1 MFRIIL
7 ILSLT
12 IVFVACGSAV
22 GRGTGFDQSKSSS
35 SLAVP
40 SFSGTEQGLDK
51 DFVRQI
57 VAQEIKMTLPLMLDD
72 IDSSV
77 HEKLDEIDQIL
88 DSLDQRVQQRMNA
101 SDEAIQQRMDA
112 IEQLVGNF
120 DQNVQQRMDNSVV
133 ETAQRLDEIYR
144 QVSLIEAQVNGT
156 DYAQNPIATTRVNA
170 CLENVECLSKLDS
183 LESWV
188 ESMIS
193 NDRQIELEFE
203 QQTYEQIYLD
213 LNNNWDLPIWDLH
226 ALPENF
232 RSTILYLRS
241 SRLHPDIY
249 EVECYKDEPRENQ
262 YWSCNNAIKEL
273 LYHYLPLA
281 REDDRPGGGEWQYQE
296 RFLDLINF
304 LSNYTYYG
312 FEPYGYSRPVLMHP
326 NLGLSLSSE
335 HKILLTEFNEISRF
349 SLLDLILNLDEQM
362 P

>member
-22 GRGTGFDQSKSSS
+22 GRGTGFDQSKTSS

-40 SFSGTEQGLDK
+40 SFSGSEQDLDE
-51 DFVRQI
+51 DFVRKI
-57 VAQEIKMTLPLMLDD
+57 VAQELKMTLPLMLDD

-77 HEKLDEIDQIL
+77 QEKLDEIDQIL

-101 SDEAIQQRMDA
+101 SDEAIQ
-112 IEQLVGNF
+112 
-120 DQNVQQRMDNSVV
+120 
-133 ETAQRLDEIYR
+133 QRLDEIYR

-188 ESMIS
+188 DAMNS
-193 NDRQIELEFE
+193 NDRQIIFEFD

-213 LNNNWDLPIWDLH
+213 LNNNWDLSIWDLH

-241 SRLHPDIY
+241 LRLFPDVY
-249 EVECYKDEPRENQ
+249 EVECYKDEPRENR

-281 REDDRPGGGEWQYQE
+281 REDDRPGGGEWRHQE

-312 FEPYGYSRPVLMHP
+312 FEPYGYSRPVNQYS

-335 HKILLTEFNEISRF
+335 HKILLTEFEETTYLGLSN
-349 SLLDLILNLDEQM
+349 LILNLDEQM

>member
-22 GRGTGFDQSKSSS
+22 GRGTGFDQSKTSS

-40 SFSGTEQGLDK
+40 SFSGSEQDLDE

-57 VAQEIKMTLPLMLDD
+57 VAQELKMTLPLMLDD

-77 HEKLDEIDQIL
+77 QEKLDEIDQIL

-101 SDEAIQQRMDA
+101 SDEAIQQR
-112 IEQLVGNF
+112 
-120 DQNVQQRMDNSVV
+120 
-133 ETAQRLDEIYR
+133 LDEIYR

-156 DYAQNPIATTRVNA
+156 DYAQNPIATGRVNA

-188 ESMIS
+188 DAMNS
-193 NDRQIELEFE
+193 NDPQIIFEFD

-213 LNNNWDLPIWDLH
+213 LNNNWDLPVWDLH

-241 SRLHPDIY
+241 LRLLPDVY

-281 REDDRPGGGEWQYQE
+281 REDERPGGGEWRHQE

-312 FEPYGYSRPVLMHP
+312 FEPYGYSRPVNLYS

-335 HKILLTEFNEISRF
+335 HKILLTEFEEIAY
-349 SLLDLILNLDEQM
+349 LGLYDLILNLDEQM

>member
-22 GRGTGFDQSKSSS
+22 GRGTGFDQSKSSG

-40 SFSGTEQGLDK
+40 SFSGSEQDLDE

-57 VAQEIKMTLPLMLDD
+57 VAQELKMTLPLMLDD

-77 HEKLDEIDQIL
+77 QEKLDEIDQIL

-183 LESWV
+183 LEPWV

-241 SRLHPDIY
+241 SRLYPDIY
-249 EVECYKDEPRENQ
+249 EVECYKDESRENQ

-281 REDDRPGGGEWQYQE
+281 KEDDLGEWQYQE
-296 RFLDLINF
+296 RYLHL
-304 LSNYTYYG
+304 LSFFHEYRYSG
-312 FEPYGYSRPVLMHP
+312 FVQDADPRRPFSTP

-335 HKILLTEFNEISRF
+335 HKILLREFDHFTRGNMTN
-349 SLLDLILNLDEQM
+349 LILDVEDFL

>member
-40 SFSGTEQGLDK
+40 SFSGSEQDLDE

-57 VAQEIKMTLPLMLDD
+57 VAQELKMTLPLMLDD

-77 HEKLDEIDQIL
+77 QEKLDEIDQIL

-101 SDEAIQQRMDA
+101 SDEAIQQRMNASDEA
-112 IEQLVGNF
+112 IQ
-120 DQNVQQRMDNSVV
+120 
-133 ETAQRLDEIYR
+133 QRLDEIYR

-156 DYAQNPIATTRVNA
+156 DYAQNPIATTRVYT
-170 CLENVECLSKLDS
+170 CLENVECLSTLES

-188 ESMIS
+188 DAMDS
-193 NDRQIELEFE
+193 NDPQIIFEFD

-213 LNNNWDLPIWDLH
+213 LNNNWDLPVWDLH

-241 SRLHPDIY
+241 LRLLPDVY

-281 REDDRPGGGEWQYQE
+281 REDERPGGGEWRHQE

-312 FEPYGYSRPVLMHP
+312 FEPYGYSRPVNLYS

-335 HKILLTEFNEISRF
+335 HKILLTEFEEISY
-349 SLLDLILNLDEQM
+349 LGLYDLILNLDEQM

>member
-22 GRGTGFDQSKSSS
+22 GRGTGFDQSKTSS

-40 SFSGTEQGLDK
+40 SFSGSEQDLDE
-51 DFVRQI
+51 DFVRKI
-57 VAQEIKMTLPLMLDD
+57 VAQELKMTLPLMLDD

-77 HEKLDEIDQIL
+77 QEKLDEIDQIL

-101 SDEAIQQRMDA
+101 SDEAIQ
-112 IEQLVGNF
+112 
-120 DQNVQQRMDNSVV
+120 
-133 ETAQRLDEIYR
+133 QRLDEIYR

-183 LESWV
+183 LEPWV

-249 EVECYKDEPRENQ
+249 EVECYKDEPRENE

-281 REDDRPGGGEWQYQE
+281 REDERPGGGEWRHQE

-335 HKILLTEFNEISRF
+335 HKILLTEFNDIFHLTDISA
-349 SLLDLILNLDEQM
+349 LILDSNEQM

>member
-40 SFSGTEQGLDK
+40 SFSGSEQDLDE

-57 VAQEIKMTLPLMLDD
+57 VAQELKMTLPLMLDD

-77 HEKLDEIDQIL
+77 QEKLDEIDQIL

-101 SDEAIQQRMDA
+101 SDEAIQQR
-112 IEQLVGNF
+112 
-120 DQNVQQRMDNSVV
+120 
-133 ETAQRLDEIYR
+133 LDEIYR

-156 DYAQNPIATTRVNA
+156 DYAQNPIATGRVNA

-188 ESMIS
+188 DAMNS
-193 NDRQIELEFE
+193 NDPQIIFEFD

-213 LNNNWDLPIWDLH
+213 LNNNWDLPVWDLH

-241 SRLHPDIY
+241 LRLLPDVY

-281 REDDRPGGGEWQYQE
+281 REDERPGGGEWRHQE

-312 FEPYGYSRPVLMHP
+312 FEPYGYSRPVNLYS

-335 HKILLTEFNEISRF
+335 HKILLTEFEEISYLGL
-349 SLLDLILNLDEQM
+349 SDLILNLDEQM

>member
-1 MFRIIL
+1 
-7 ILSLT
+7 
-12 IVFVACGSAV
+12 
-22 GRGTGFDQSKSSS
+22 
-35 SLAVP
+35 
-40 SFSGTEQGLDK
+40 
-51 DFVRQI
+51 
-57 VAQEIKMTLPLMLDD
+57 LMLDD

-77 HEKLDEIDQIL
+77 QEKLDEIDQIL

-101 SDEAIQQRMDA
+101 SDEAIQ
-112 IEQLVGNF
+112 
-120 DQNVQQRMDNSVV
+120 
-133 ETAQRLDEIYR
+133 QRLDEIYR

-183 LESWV
+183 LEPWV

-249 EVECYKDEPRENQ
+249 EVECYKDEPRENE

-281 REDDRPGGGEWQYQE
+281 REDDGPGGGEWQYQE
-296 RFLDLINF
+296 RFLDLTNF

-335 HKILLTEFNEISRF
+335 HKILLTEFNDIFHLTDISA
-349 SLLDLILNLDEQM
+349 LILDSNEQM

>member
-22 GRGTGFDQSKSSS
+22 GRGTGFDQSKTSS

-40 SFSGTEQGLDK
+40 SFSGSEQDLDE

-57 VAQEIKMTLPLMLDD
+57 VAQELKMTLPLMLDD

-77 HEKLDEIDQIL
+77 QEKLDEIDQIL

-101 SDEAIQQRMDA
+101 SDEAIQ
-112 IEQLVGNF
+112 
-120 DQNVQQRMDNSVV
+120 
-133 ETAQRLDEIYR
+133 QRLDEIYR

-188 ESMIS
+188 DAMNS
-193 NDRQIELEFE
+193 NDPQIIFEFD

-213 LNNNWDLPIWDLH
+213 LNNNWDLSIWDLH

-241 SRLHPDIY
+241 LRLLPDVY

-281 REDDRPGGGEWQYQE
+281 REDERPGGGEWRHQE

-312 FEPYGYSRPVLMHP
+312 FEPYGYSRPVNLYS

-335 HKILLTEFNEISRF
+335 HKILLTEFEEIAY
-349 SLLDLILNLDEQM
+349 LGLYDLILNLDEQM

>member
-40 SFSGTEQGLDK
+40 SFSGSEQDLDE

-57 VAQEIKMTLPLMLDD
+57 VAQELKMTLPLMLDD

-77 HEKLDEIDQIL
+77 QEKLDEIDQIL

-101 SDEAIQQRMDA
+101 SDEAI
-112 IEQLVGNF
+112 
-120 DQNVQQRMDNSVV
+120 QQRMDNSVV

-183 LESWV
+183 LEPWV

-249 EVECYKDEPRENQ
+249 EVECYKDEPRENE

-281 REDDRPGGGEWQYQE
+281 REDDGPGGGEWQYQE
-296 RFLDLINF
+296 RFLDLTNF

-335 HKILLTEFNEISRF
+335 HKILLTEFNDIFHLTDISA
-349 SLLDLILNLDEQM
+349 LILDSNEQM

>member
-1 MFRIIL
+1 MFRIML

-35 SLAVP
+35 SLAIP
-40 SFSGTEQGLDK
+40 SFSGSEQDLDE

-57 VAQEIKMTLPLMLDD
+57 VAQELKMTLPLMLDD

-77 HEKLDEIDQIL
+77 QEKLDEIDQIL

-101 SDEAIQQRMDA
+101 SDEAIQ
-112 IEQLVGNF
+112 
-120 DQNVQQRMDNSVV
+120 
-133 ETAQRLDEIYR
+133 QRLDEIYR

-183 LESWV
+183 LEPWV
-188 ESMIS
+188 DAMIS
-193 NDRQIELEFE
+193 NDPQIELEFE

-213 LNNNWDLPIWDLH
+213 LNNNWDLPVWDLH

-241 SRLHPDIY
+241 LRLFPDVY

-281 REDDRPGGGEWQYQE
+281 REDERPGGGEWRHQE

-312 FEPYGYSRPVLMHP
+312 FEPYGYSRPVNLYS

-335 HKILLTEFNEISRF
+335 HKILLTEFEEITYLGLS
-349 SLLDLILNLDEQM
+349 DLILNLDEQM

>member
-40 SFSGTEQGLDK
+40 SFSGSEQDLDE

-57 VAQEIKMTLPLMLDD
+57 VAQELKMTLPLMLDD

-77 HEKLDEIDQIL
+77 QEKLDEIDQIL

-101 SDEAIQQRMDA
+101 SDEAIQ
-112 IEQLVGNF
+112 
-120 DQNVQQRMDNSVV
+120 
-133 ETAQRLDEIYR
+133 QRLDEIYR

-183 LESWV
+183 LEPWV
-188 ESMIS
+188 DAMIS
-193 NDRQIELEFE
+193 NDPQIELEFE

-213 LNNNWDLPIWDLH
+213 LNNNWDLPVWDLH

-241 SRLHPDIY
+241 LRLFPDVY

-281 REDDRPGGGEWQYQE
+281 REDERPGGGEWRHQE

-312 FEPYGYSRPVLMHP
+312 FEPYGYSRPVNLYS

-335 HKILLTEFNEISRF
+335 HKILLTEFEEITYLGLS
-349 SLLDLILNLDEQM
+349 DLILNLDEQM

>member
-40 SFSGTEQGLDK
+40 SFSGSEQDLDE

-57 VAQEIKMTLPLMLDD
+57 VAQELKMTLPLMLDD

-77 HEKLDEIDQIL
+77 QEKLDEIDQIL

-101 SDEAIQQRMDA
+101 SDEAIQ
-112 IEQLVGNF
+112 
-120 DQNVQQRMDNSVV
+120 
-133 ETAQRLDEIYR
+133 QRLDEIYR

-183 LESWV
+183 LEPWV

-249 EVECYKDEPRENQ
+249 EVECYKDEPRENE
-262 YWSCNNAIKEL
+262 YWSCNNEIKEL
-273 LYHYLPLA
+273 LYHYLQLA
-281 REDDRPGGGEWQYQE
+281 REDDGPG
-296 RFLDLINF
+296 
-304 LSNYTYYG
+304 
-312 FEPYGYSRPVLMHP
+312 
-326 NLGLSLSSE
+326 
-335 HKILLTEFNEISRF
+335 
-349 SLLDLILNLDEQM
+349 
-362 P
+362 

>member
-40 SFSGTEQGLDK
+40 SFSGSEQDLDE

-57 VAQEIKMTLPLMLDD
+57 VAQELKMTLPLMLDD

-77 HEKLDEIDQIL
+77 QEKLDEIDQIL

-101 SDEAIQQRMDA
+101 SDEAIQQR
-112 IEQLVGNF
+112 
-120 DQNVQQRMDNSVV
+120 
-133 ETAQRLDEIYR
+133 LDEIYR

-156 DYAQNPIATTRVNA
+156 DYAQNPIATGRVNA

-188 ESMIS
+188 DAMNS
-193 NDRQIELEFE
+193 NDPQIIFEFD

-213 LNNNWDLPIWDLH
+213 LNNNWDLPVWDLH

-241 SRLHPDIY
+241 LRLLPDVY

-281 REDDRPGGGEWQYQE
+281 REDERPGGGEWRHQE

-312 FEPYGYSRPVLMHP
+312 FEPYGYSRPVNLYS

-335 HKILLTEFNEISRF
+335 HKILLTEFEEISYLGLF
-349 SLLDLILNLDEQM
+349 DLILNLDEQM

>member
-22 GRGTGFDQSKSSS
+22 GRGTGFDQSKTSS

-40 SFSGTEQGLDK
+40 SFSGSEQDLDE

-57 VAQEIKMTLPLMLDD
+57 VAQELKMTLPLMLDD

-77 HEKLDEIDQIL
+77 QEKLDEIDQIL

-101 SDEAIQQRMDA
+101 SDEAIQ
-112 IEQLVGNF
+112 
-120 DQNVQQRMDNSVV
+120 
-133 ETAQRLDEIYR
+133 QRLDEIYR

-156 DYAQNPIATTRVNA
+156 DYAQNPIATTRVYA
-170 CLENVECLSKLDS
+170 CLENVECLSTLES

-188 ESMIS
+188 DAMNS
-193 NDRQIELEFE
+193 NDPQIIFEFD

-213 LNNNWDLPIWDLH
+213 LNNNWDLSIWDLH

-241 SRLHPDIY
+241 LRLLPDVY

-281 REDDRPGGGEWQYQE
+281 REDERPGGGEWRHQE

-312 FEPYGYSRPVLMHP
+312 FEPYGYSRPVNLYS

-335 HKILLTEFNEISRF
+335 HKILLTEFEEIAY
-349 SLLDLILNLDEQM
+349 LGLYDLILNLDEQM

>member
-156 DYAQNPIATTRVNA
+156 DYAQNPIATTRVYT

-183 LESWV
+183 LEPWV

-232 RSTILYLRS
+232 RSTILYLRLE
-241 SRLHPDIY
+241 RLHPDRY
-249 EVECYKDEPRENQ
+249 EVECYKDKPREDQ
-262 YWSCNNAIKEL
+262 YWSCKNAIKEL

-281 REDDRPGGGEWQYQE
+281 REDAFGDWQRQE
-296 RFLDLINF
+296 RFMDLIHF
-304 LSNYTYYG
+304 LSHYTYYG
-312 FEPYGYSRPVLMHP
+312 FEPYGYSRPVLMHT

-335 HKILLTEFNEISRF
+335 HKILLTEFNDIFHLTDISA
-349 SLLDLILNLDEQM
+349 LILDSNEQM

>member
-40 SFSGTEQGLDK
+40 SFSGSEQDLDE

-57 VAQEIKMTLPLMLDD
+57 VAQELKMTLPLMLDD

-77 HEKLDEIDQIL
+77 QEKLDEIDQIL

-101 SDEAIQQRMDA
+101 SDEAIQ
-112 IEQLVGNF
+112 
-120 DQNVQQRMDNSVV
+120 
-133 ETAQRLDEIYR
+133 QRLDEIYR

-170 CLENVECLSKLDS
+170 CLENVECLSTLES

-188 ESMIS
+188 DAMNS
-193 NDRQIELEFE
+193 NDLQIIFEFD

-213 LNNNWDLPIWDLH
+213 FYNNWDLSIWDLH

-232 RSTILYLRS
+232 RYTILYLR
-241 SRLHPDIY
+241 RERIHPDRY

-281 REDDRPGGGEWQYQE
+281 REDYGPGGGEWRYQE
-296 RFLDLINF
+296 RFLDLRNF

-312 FEPYGYSRPVLMHP
+312 FEPYGYSRPVLMDP

-335 HKILLTEFNEISRF
+335 HKILLTEFEEITYLGLS
-349 SLLDLILNLDEQM
+349 DLILNLDEQM

>member
-22 GRGTGFDQSKSSS
+22 GRGTGFDQSKTSS

-40 SFSGTEQGLDK
+40 SFSGSEQDLDE

-57 VAQEIKMTLPLMLDD
+57 VAQELKMTLPLMLDD

-77 HEKLDEIDQIL
+77 QEKLDEIDQIL

-101 SDEAIQQRMDA
+101 SDEAIQ
-112 IEQLVGNF
+112 
-120 DQNVQQRMDNSVV
+120 
-133 ETAQRLDEIYR
+133 QRLDEIYR

-156 DYAQNPIATTRVNA
+156 DYAQNPIATTRVYA
-170 CLENVECLSKLDS
+170 CLENVECLSTLES

-188 ESMIS
+188 DAMNS
-193 NDRQIELEFE
+193 NDPQIIFEFD

-213 LNNNWDLPIWDLH
+213 LNNNWDLSIWDLH

-241 SRLHPDIY
+241 LRLLPDVY

-281 REDDRPGGGEWQYQE
+281 REDERPGGGEWRHQE

-312 FEPYGYSRPVLMHP
+312 FEPYGYSRPVNLYS

-335 HKILLTEFNEISRF
+335 HKILLTEFEEISYLGLF
-349 SLLDLILNLDEQM
+349 DLILNLDEQM

>member
-35 SLAVP
+35 SLTVS

-57 VAQEIKMTLPLMLDD
+57 VAQELKMTLPLMLDD

-77 HEKLDEIDQIL
+77 QEKLDEIDQIL

-101 SDEAIQQRMDA
+101 SDEAIQ
-112 IEQLVGNF
+112 
-120 DQNVQQRMDNSVV
+120 
-133 ETAQRLDEIYR
+133 QRLDEIYR

-183 LESWV
+183 LEPWV

-249 EVECYKDEPRENQ
+249 EVECYKDEPRENE

-281 REDDRPGGGEWQYQE
+281 REDDGPGGGEWQYQE
-296 RFLDLINF
+296 RFLDLTNF

-335 HKILLTEFNEISRF
+335 HKILLTEFNDIFHLTDISA
-349 SLLDLILNLDEQM
+349 LILDSNEQM

>member
-40 SFSGTEQGLDK
+40 SFSGSEQDLDE

-57 VAQEIKMTLPLMLDD
+57 VAQELKMTLPLMLDD

-77 HEKLDEIDQIL
+77 QEKLDEIDQIL

-101 SDEAIQQRMDA
+101 SDEAIQ
-112 IEQLVGNF
+112 
-120 DQNVQQRMDNSVV
+120 
-133 ETAQRLDEIYR
+133 QRLDEIYR

-183 LESWV
+183 LEPWV

-249 EVECYKDEPRENQ
+249 EVECYKDEPRENE

-281 REDDRPGGGEWQYQE
+281 REDDGPGEGEWQYQE
-296 RFLDLINF
+296 RFLDLTNF

-335 HKILLTEFNEISRF
+335 HKILLTEFNDIFHLTDISA
-349 SLLDLILNLDEQM
+349 LILDSNEQM

>member
-22 GRGTGFDQSKSSS
+22 GRGTGFDQSKTSS

-40 SFSGTEQGLDK
+40 SFSGSEQDLDE

-57 VAQEIKMTLPLMLDD
+57 VAQELKMTLPLMLDD

-77 HEKLDEIDQIL
+77 QEKLDEIDQIL

-101 SDEAIQQRMDA
+101 SDEAIQ
-112 IEQLVGNF
+112 
-120 DQNVQQRMDNSVV
+120 
-133 ETAQRLDEIYR
+133 QRLDEIYR

-183 LESWV
+183 LEPWV

-281 REDDRPGGGEWQYQE
+281 REDDRPGGGEWQHQE

-335 HKILLTEFNEISRF
+335 HKILLTEFEEIIYLPLS
-349 SLLDLILNLDEQM
+349 SLILNLDEQM

>member
-22 GRGTGFDQSKSSS
+22 GRGTGFDQSKTSS

-40 SFSGTEQGLDK
+40 SFSGSEQDLDE

-57 VAQEIKMTLPLMLDD
+57 VAQELKMTLPLMLDD

-77 HEKLDEIDQIL
+77 QEKLDEIDQIL
-88 DSLDQRVQQRMNA
+88 DSLDQRVQQSMNA
-101 SDEAIQQRMDA
+101 SDEAIQQRMNASDEA
-112 IEQLVGNF
+112 IQ
-120 DQNVQQRMDNSVV
+120 
-133 ETAQRLDEIYR
+133 QRLDEIYR

-188 ESMIS
+188 DAMNS
-193 NDRQIELEFE
+193 NDRQIIFEFD

-213 LNNNWDLPIWDLH
+213 LNNNWDLSIWDLH

-241 SRLHPDIY
+241 LRLFPDVY
-249 EVECYKDEPRENQ
+249 EVECYKDEPRENR

-281 REDDRPGGGEWQYQE
+281 REDDRPGGGEWRHQE

-312 FEPYGYSRPVLMHP
+312 FEPYGYSRPVNLYS

-335 HKILLTEFNEISRF
+335 HKILLTEFEEIAYLGLS
-349 SLLDLILNLDEQM
+349 DLILNLDEQM

>member
-40 SFSGTEQGLDK
+40 SFSGSEQDLDE

-57 VAQEIKMTLPLMLDD
+57 VAQELKMTLPLMLDD

-77 HEKLDEIDQIL
+77 QEKLDEIDQIL

-101 SDEAIQQRMDA
+101 SDEAIQ
-112 IEQLVGNF
+112 
-120 DQNVQQRMDNSVV
+120 
-133 ETAQRLDEIYR
+133 QRLDEIYR

-183 LESWV
+183 LEPWV

-213 LNNNWDLPIWDLH
+213 LNNNWDIQIWDLH

-249 EVECYKDEPRENQ
+249 EVECYKDEPRENE

-281 REDDRPGGGEWQYQE
+281 REDDGPGGGEWQYQE
-296 RFLDLINF
+296 RFLDLTNF

-335 HKILLTEFNEISRF
+335 HKILLTEFNDIFHLTDISA
-349 SLLDLILNLDEQM
+349 LILDSNEQM

>member
-40 SFSGTEQGLDK
+40 TFSGSEQDIDE

-77 HEKLDEIDQIL
+77 QEKLDEIDQIL

-101 SDEAIQQRMDA
+101 SDEAIQQR
-112 IEQLVGNF
+112 I
-120 DQNVQQRMDNSVV
+120 DNSVV
-133 ETAQRLDEIYR
+133 ETAQRLDEIFR

-156 DYAQNPIATTRVNA
+156 DYAQNPIATTRVYT

-183 LESWV
+183 LEPWV

-213 LNNNWDLPIWDLH
+213 LNNNWDLPVWDLH

-241 SRLHPDIY
+241 LRLYPDTY
-249 EVECYKDEPRENQ
+249 EVECYKDEPIDNQ
-262 YWSCNNAIKEL
+262 YWSCNTAIKEL

-281 REDDRPGGGEWQYQE
+281 KEDDLGEWQYQE
-296 RFLDLINF
+296 RYLHLLNF
-304 LSNYTYYG
+304 FHEYRYRG
-312 FEPYGYSRPVLMHP
+312 FESDPNPRQPFMYP

-335 HKILLTEFNEISRF
+335 HKILLREFDDVTRGTMTN
-349 SLLDLILNLDEQM
+349 LILDVEYFL

>member
-40 SFSGTEQGLDK
+40 SFSGSEQDLDE

-57 VAQEIKMTLPLMLDD
+57 VAQELKMTLPLMLDD

-77 HEKLDEIDQIL
+77 QEKLDEIDQIL

-101 SDEAIQQRMDA
+101 SDEAIQ
-112 IEQLVGNF
+112 
-120 DQNVQQRMDNSVV
+120 
-133 ETAQRLDEIYR
+133 QRLDEIYR

-170 CLENVECLSKLDS
+170 CLENVECLSTLES

-188 ESMIS
+188 DAMNS
-193 NDRQIELEFE
+193 NDPQIIFEFD

-213 LNNNWDLPIWDLH
+213 FYNNWDLSIWDLH

-232 RSTILYLRS
+232 RYTILYLR
-241 SRLHPDIY
+241 REGIHPDRY

-281 REDDRPGGGEWQYQE
+281 REDERPGGGEWRHQE

-312 FEPYGYSRPVLMHP
+312 FEPYGYSRPVLMDP

-335 HKILLTEFNEISRF
+335 HKILLTEFEEITYLGLS
-349 SLLDLILNLDEQM
+349 DLILNLDEQM

>member
-40 SFSGTEQGLDK
+40 SFSGSEQDLDE

-57 VAQEIKMTLPLMLDD
+57 VAQELKMTLPLMLDD

-77 HEKLDEIDQIL
+77 QEKLDEIDQIL
-88 DSLDQRVQQRMNA
+88 DSFDQRVQQRMNA
-101 SDEAIQQRMDA
+101 SDEAI
-112 IEQLVGNF
+112 
-120 DQNVQQRMDNSVV
+120 QQRMDNSVV

-183 LESWV
+183 LEPWV

-249 EVECYKDEPRENQ
+249 EVECYKDEPRENE

-281 REDDRPGGGEWQYQE
+281 REDYGPGGGEWRYQE
-296 RFLDLINF
+296 RFLDLRNF

-335 HKILLTEFNEISRF
+335 HKILLTEFNDIFHLTDISA
-349 SLLDLILNLDEQM
+349 LILDSNEQM

>member
-40 SFSGTEQGLDK
+40 SFSGSEQDLDE

-57 VAQEIKMTLPLMLDD
+57 VAQELKMTLPLMLDD

-77 HEKLDEIDQIL
+77 QEKLDEIDQIL

-101 SDEAIQQRMDA
+101 SDEAIQ
-112 IEQLVGNF
+112 
-120 DQNVQQRMDNSVV
+120 
-133 ETAQRLDEIYR
+133 QRLDEIYR

-183 LESWV
+183 LEPWV

-249 EVECYKDEPRENQ
+249 EVECYKDEPRENE

-281 REDDRPGGGEWQYQE
+281 REDDGPGGGEWQYQE
-296 RFLDLINF
+296 RFLDLTNF

-335 HKILLTEFNEISRF
+335 HKILLTEFNDIFHLTDISA
-349 SLLDLILNLDEQM
+349 LILDSNEQM

>member
-1 MFRIIL
+1 
-7 ILSLT
+7 
-12 IVFVACGSAV
+12 
-22 GRGTGFDQSKSSS
+22 
-35 SLAVP
+35 
-40 SFSGTEQGLDK
+40 
-51 DFVRQI
+51 
-57 VAQEIKMTLPLMLDD
+57 
-72 IDSSV
+72 
-77 HEKLDEIDQIL
+77 
-88 DSLDQRVQQRMNA
+88 MNA
-101 SDEAIQQRMDA
+101 SDEAI
-112 IEQLVGNF
+112 
-120 DQNVQQRMDNSVV
+120 QQRMDNSVV

-156 DYAQNPIATTRVNA
+156 DYAQNPIATTRVYT
-170 CLENVECLSKLDS
+170 CLENVECLSTLES

-188 ESMIS
+188 DAMNS
-193 NDRQIELEFE
+193 NDPQIIFEFD

-213 LNNNWDLPIWDLH
+213 LNNNWDLSIWDLH

-241 SRLHPDIY
+241 LRLFPDVY
-249 EVECYKDEPRENQ
+249 EVECYKDEPRENR

-281 REDDRPGGGEWQYQE
+281 REDDRPGGGEWRHQE

-312 FEPYGYSRPVLMHP
+312 FEPYGYSRPVNLYS

-335 HKILLTEFNEISRF
+335 HKILLTEFEETAYLGLS
-349 SLLDLILNLDEQM
+349 DLILNLDEQM

>member
-22 GRGTGFDQSKSSS
+22 GRGTGFDQSKTSS

-40 SFSGTEQGLDK
+40 SFSGSEQDLDE

-57 VAQEIKMTLPLMLDD
+57 VAQELKMTLPLMLDD

-77 HEKLDEIDQIL
+77 QEKLDEIDQIL

-101 SDEAIQQRMDA
+101 SDEAIQQR
-112 IEQLVGNF
+112 
-120 DQNVQQRMDNSVV
+120 
-133 ETAQRLDEIYR
+133 LDEIYR

-156 DYAQNPIATTRVNA
+156 DYAQNPIATGRVNA

-188 ESMIS
+188 DAMNS
-193 NDRQIELEFE
+193 NDPQIIFEFD

-213 LNNNWDLPIWDLH
+213 LNNNWDLSIWDLH

-241 SRLHPDIY
+241 LRLLPDVY

-281 REDDRPGGGEWQYQE
+281 REDERPGGGEWRHQE

-312 FEPYGYSRPVLMHP
+312 FEPYGYSRPVNLYS

-335 HKILLTEFNEISRF
+335 HKILLTEFEEISYLGLF
-349 SLLDLILNLDEQM
+349 DLILNLDEQM

>member
-35 SLAVP
+35 SLTVS

-57 VAQEIKMTLPLMLDD
+57 VAQELKMTLPLMLDD

-77 HEKLDEIDQIL
+77 QEKLDEIDQIL

-101 SDEAIQQRMDA
+101 SDEAI
-112 IEQLVGNF
+112 
-120 DQNVQQRMDNSVV
+120 QQRMDNSVV

-183 LESWV
+183 LEPWV

-249 EVECYKDEPRENQ
+249 EVECYKDEPRENE

-281 REDDRPGGGEWQYQE
+281 REDDGPGVGEWQYQE
-296 RFLDLINF
+296 RFLDLTNF

-335 HKILLTEFNEISRF
+335 HKILLTEFNDIFHLTDISA
-349 SLLDLILNLDEQM
+349 LILDSNEQM

>member
-40 SFSGTEQGLDK
+40 SFSGSEQDLDE

-57 VAQEIKMTLPLMLDD
+57 VAQELKMTLPLMLDD

-77 HEKLDEIDQIL
+77 QEKLDEIDQIL

-101 SDEAIQQRMDA
+101 SDEAIQ
-112 IEQLVGNF
+112 
-120 DQNVQQRMDNSVV
+120 
-133 ETAQRLDEIYR
+133 QRLDEIYR

-183 LESWV
+183 LEPWV

-249 EVECYKDEPRENQ
+249 EVECYKDEPRENE

-281 REDDRPGGGEWQYQE
+281 REDDGPGVGEWQYQE
-296 RFLDLINF
+296 RFLDLTNF

-312 FEPYGYSRPVLMHP
+312 FEPYGYSRPVNLYS

-335 HKILLTEFNEISRF
+335 HKILLTEFEETAYLGLS
-349 SLLDLILNLDEQM
+349 DLILNLDEQM

>member
-35 SLAVP
+35 SLAVS
-40 SFSGTEQGLDK
+40 SFSGSEQDLDE

-57 VAQEIKMTLPLMLDD
+57 VAQELKMTLPLMLDD

-77 HEKLDEIDQIL
+77 QEKLDEIDQIL

-101 SDEAIQQRMDA
+101 SDEAIQ
-112 IEQLVGNF
+112 
-120 DQNVQQRMDNSVV
+120 
-133 ETAQRLDEIYR
+133 QRLDEIYR

-156 DYAQNPIATTRVNA
+156 DYAQNPIATTRVYT
-170 CLENVECLSKLDS
+170 CLENVECLSTLES

-188 ESMIS
+188 DAMDS
-193 NDRQIELEFE
+193 NDPQIIFEFD

-213 LNNNWDLPIWDLH
+213 LNNNWDLPVWDLH

-241 SRLHPDIY
+241 LRLLPDVY

-281 REDDRPGGGEWQYQE
+281 REDERPGGGEWRHQE

-312 FEPYGYSRPVLMHP
+312 FEPYGYSRPVNLYS

-335 HKILLTEFNEISRF
+335 HKILLTEFEEISY
-349 SLLDLILNLDEQM
+349 LGLYDLILNLDEQM
-362 P
+362 LLNLDEQMP